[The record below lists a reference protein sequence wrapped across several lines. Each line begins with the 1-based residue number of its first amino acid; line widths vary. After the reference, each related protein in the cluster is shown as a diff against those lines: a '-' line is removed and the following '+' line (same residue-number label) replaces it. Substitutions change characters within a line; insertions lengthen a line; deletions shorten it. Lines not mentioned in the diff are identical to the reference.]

1 MESFTKS
8 AQRLPNILLTSFPWR
23 RVHFFASDHILISVS
38 QINCNWPHD
47 ICLNHQK
54 TLTKRSIKR
63 ERCENRIVKR
73 PVKVVRDRSRDS
85 LTKKCGRKS
94 QYISTSWM
102 SISPSFYRIWW
113 LSKKAKLNSFI
124 FIGNTK
130 WKLNSVIHHTTYS
143 SLCPVNDMKGDTFS
157 TTSSRY
163 SRPQEIL
170 DHSCSLFLK

>member
-94 QYISTSWM
+94 QYIST
-102 SISPSFYRIWW
+102 IVECPFLHLFIGYDDY
-113 LSKKAKLNSFI
+113 LKKLNS
-124 FIGNTK
+124 
-130 WKLNSVIHHTTYS
+130 IHLY
-143 SLCPVNDMKGDTFS
+143 LL
-157 TTSSRY
+157 
-163 SRPQEIL
+163 EIL
-170 DHSCSLFLK
+170 NGN